1 MKLNSLTFKIPLIM
15 GLSITLSIFVITVIM
30 FLISLKS
37 VDIAAQNV
45 FETTA
50 AAYEGTANLWIE
62 HQKSIIESFAT
73 NESIVNYLLSADEYN
88 TQLAS
93 NTLIGFKN
101 YRNASLN
108 FTILNREG
116 KVLLDSENG
125 SLINYNNGY
134 DADFSLYK
142 NQTEKMGI
150 VKSSITGDV
159 VYKMYADIKDN
170 NGNVIGV
177 LSSHIDWSDFI
188 KHYISFAK
196 IGNTGNIMIVD
207 EDKNIIAHKDENK
220 ILNSLKD
227 FKALDDMT
235 VLKKSIKHY
244 KDNDNKLYMMYFSP
258 IIYPHWYIVATIA
271 ESELYN
277 PVNNMLRHPIYSCRF
292 DSFIYYYD
300 LDVFKIYHI
309 SY

>member
-37 VDIAAQNV
+37 VDIAAQNG

-50 AAYEGTANLWIE
+50 ATYEGTANLWIE

-207 EDKNIIAHKDENK
+207 EDKNIIAH
-220 ILNSLKD
+220 
-227 FKALDDMT
+227 
-235 VLKKSIKHY
+235 
-244 KDNDNKLYMMYFSP
+244 
-258 IIYPHWYIVATIA
+258 
-271 ESELYN
+271 
-277 PVNNMLRHPIYSCRF
+277 
-292 DSFIYYYD
+292 
-300 LDVFKIYHI
+300 
-309 SY
+309 